1 MKVLI
6 LGGTVFVGRHLVAAA
21 LERGDEVT
29 LFNRGRTATD
39 LFPSVER
46 LHGDRDGDLG
56 ALAGREW
63 DLVVDTSGYVP
74 RVVRQTAEL
83 LAGAVG
89 RYCFVS
95 SLSVYADFSEAPTET
110 SPVATLDD
118 PDSENVSEDY
128 GALKAACE
136 NVVTDVYGERA
147 FVVRPGLI
155 VGPHDPTGRFTY
167 WPVRVAR
174 GGEMLAPGPPERFV
188 QFIDARDLAAWML
201 VAAESGTSGAFNA
214 VAPPVPFADLLEIC
228 GHVSGTPADIEWLD
242 PDFLLGA
249 GVEPWTE
256 LPMWLPGE
264 EFAGIENIDTTR
276 ATAAEL
282 TTRPHAET
290 IHDTLGWAQ
299 ELDGEPAR
307 QDDGRYSVTTLTAER
322 EAELLAA
329 WHGR

>member
-6 LGGTVFVGRHLVAAA
+6 LGGTVFVGRHLVDAA

-29 LFNRGRTATD
+29 LFNRGRTSTD

-46 LHGDRDGDLG
+46 LRGDRDGDLA

-63 DLVVDTSGYVP
+63 DVAVDTSGYVP

-83 LAGAVG
+83 LGEAVG

-95 SLSVYADFSEAPTET
+95 SMSVYADFSEAPTET

-118 PDSENVSEDY
+118 PASEDVLQDY

-136 NVVTDVYGERA
+136 CVVTEVYGERA

-174 GGEMLAPGPPERFV
+174 GGELLAPGPPERFV
-188 QFIDARDLAAWML
+188 QFIDARDLAAWTL
-201 VAAESGTSGAFNA
+201 KAAEGHSAGAFNA
-214 VAPPVPFADLLEIC
+214 VAPPVPFADLLETCRIE
-228 GHVSGTPADIEWLD
+228 SGTSADVVWLD
-242 PDFLLGA
+242 PEFLLGV

-256 LPMWLPGE
+256 VPLWLPGE
-264 EFAGIENIDTTR
+264 EYAGIENIDTTR
-276 ATAAEL
+276 ATAAGL
-282 TTRPHAET
+282 TTRPLTET
-290 IHDTLGWAQ
+290 VRDTLEWARA
-299 ELDGEPAR
+299 LDGEPAR
-307 QDDGRYSVTTLTAER
+307 QTDGRYSVTTLTPKR